1 MLDLLE
7 HAVKRAEKLGAS
19 QAEAFY
25 FSEDRMRT
33 TIQKKQVKTCERKFD
48 AGASIRVAA
57 KKKGGFSI
65 GFSYFTDLSKEAAA
79 KTAQQALKVASFK
92 RPDGGFQ
99 SFQERKLASQVKKI
113 HDKAVARIEPET
125 IVDLASDLVKTASVD
140 KKITTIG
147 GGINLSVG
155 EVALANSLG
164 VSGHFNFSRYGA
176 GSYVVA
182 QDAGSVAVGWDE
194 HSNCF
199 FDEDEAY
206 TVFKSAAKNALA
218 QLHPKAVKT
227 EKMDLLIQPQALAQ
241 LLGSTL
247 IQAVRADNVQKSQ
260 SPFVGKLNQSVASST
275 LSMVDDGHIP
285 QAFGSRPFDDEGC
298 PTQATKIIDKG
309 GLRGFLHNSYTSGKD
324 KVKSTGNSLRSM
336 GGFGT
341 RPRYC
346 VEPQIGST
354 NLRLSASV
362 KSAEDSL
369 DGVVS
374 EVKNGVMA
382 KGVIGAHTANSQSG
396 EFSVALDLA
405 YKVER
410 GEVSFP
416 IKQAM
421 IGGNIQDLLRN
432 VSLFADDVTHV
443 GWEHTAIIVPTIL
456 VKNVTVSG

>member
-1 MLDLLE
+1 
-7 HAVKRAEKLGAS
+7 
-19 QAEAFY
+19 
-25 FSEDRMRT
+25 
-33 TIQKKQVKTCERKFD
+33 
-48 AGASIRVAA
+48 
-57 KKKGGFSI
+57 
-65 GFSYFTDLSKEAAA
+65 
-79 KTAQQALKVASFK
+79 
-92 RPDGGFQ
+92 
-99 SFQERKLASQVKKI
+99 
-113 HDKAVARIEPET
+113 
-125 IVDLASDLVKTASVD
+125 
-140 KKITTIG
+140 
-147 GGINLSVG
+147 
-155 EVALANSLG
+155 
-164 VSGHFNFSRYGA
+164 
-176 GSYVVA
+176 
-182 QDAGSVAVGWDE
+182 
-194 HSNCF
+194 
-199 FDEDEAY
+199 
-206 TVFKSAAKNALA
+206 
-218 QLHPKAVKT
+218 
-227 EKMDLLIQPQALAQ
+227 
-241 LLGSTL
+241 
-247 IQAVRADNVQKSQ
+247 
-260 SPFVGKLNQSVASST
+260 
-275 LSMVDDGHIP
+275 MVDDGHIP